1 MKGSCPFGR
10 LLSSA
15 NGEVLVRQ
23 MKPPF
28 LVSFISASPVFSVVK
43 SAVVG
48 AAPLRW
54 AIFKISRAIQTQD
67 PPNC

>member
-15 NGEVLVRQ
+15 YGEVLVRQ

-28 LVSFISASPVFSVVK
+28 LVSFIS
-43 SAVVG
+43 G
-48 AAPLRW
+48 PLCSLW
-54 AIFKISRAIQTQD
+54 LN
-67 PPNC
+67 PP